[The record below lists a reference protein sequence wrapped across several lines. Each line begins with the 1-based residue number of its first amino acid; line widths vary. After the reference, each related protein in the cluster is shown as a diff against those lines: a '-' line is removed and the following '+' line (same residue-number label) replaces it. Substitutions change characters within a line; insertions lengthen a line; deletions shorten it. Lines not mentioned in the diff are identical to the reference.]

1 MDKFTAAIA
10 NMNKEQQLMREL
22 MEREMESQAESN
34 ESFLKQALLAIR
46 RQFPLLVEI
55 LTYRKTKL
63 LIEYL
68 SENKE
73 KMIGTRA
80 ELFMSLLPKE
90 REEMLDE
97 ITRHIGIDLQWNDTG
112 GVYGVI
118 NDN

>member
-1 MDKFTAAIA
+1 
-10 NMNKEQQLMREL
+10 MREL
-22 MEREMESQAESN
+22 IEREIESQAKSN
-34 ESFLKQALLAIR
+34 KSFLKQALLVIR

-73 KMIGTRA
+73 KIIGIRA

-97 ITRHIGIDLQWNDTG
+97 ITRHIGINLQ
-112 GVYGVI
+112 
-118 NDN
+118 